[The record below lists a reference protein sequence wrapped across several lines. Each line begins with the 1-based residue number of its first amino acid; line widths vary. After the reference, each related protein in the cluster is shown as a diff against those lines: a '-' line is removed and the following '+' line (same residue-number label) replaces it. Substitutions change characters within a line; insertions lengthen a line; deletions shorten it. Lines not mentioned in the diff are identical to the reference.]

1 MALKKIIFLLLSL
14 SLFTA
19 CKNRVQK
26 SYEFINEYNDAAP
39 LLKSNLIYRT
49 TAKIIGEKIL
59 EEVIIE
65 IDYDLNLKKADCETN
80 VGVKMLPKTISYAL
94 IQDEAG
100 DLINEGAV
108 INLTFRS
115 LDNYI
120 LNKITLDKK
129 KMNQL
134 LSENQTHVSDDYD
147 FSSGKNPELVKILAN
162 LNRSLPIE
170 NETDKTKLLKLKLD
184 RYNNIICITEAP
196 EDFAQALKNPGTI
209 SYLKETV
216 QRSNNGKIFENLKES
231 YGVSKIIY
239 RYQNSK
245 GELLGD
251 ISFD

>member
-1 MALKKIIFLLLSL
+1 MPLKKIIPLLLL
-14 SLFTA
+14 TLLFTA

-26 SYEFINEYNDAAP
+26 SYEFIKEYNEAAP
-39 LLKSNLIYRT
+39 LFKSNLIYRT
-49 TAKIIGEKIL
+49 QAKIIGEKIL

-65 IDYDLNLKKADCETN
+65 IDYDLNLKKIDCETN
-80 VGVKMLPKTISYAL
+80 VGAKMLPKTISHAL

-100 DLINEGAV
+100 ELINEGAV

-129 KMNQL
+129 KMGEL
-134 LSENQTHVSDDYD
+134 LSENKTHINDEYD
-147 FSSGKNPELVKILAN
+147 FSSGKNPELVKILET

-170 NETDKTKLLKLKLD
+170 NEDDKTKLLKLKLD
-184 RYNNIICITEAP
+184 KYNNIICITEAP
-196 EDFAQALKNPGTI
+196 AEFAEALKNPGTQ
-209 SYLKETV
+209 SYLRETVLRGENGQIFAKLKET
-216 QRSNNGKIFENLKES
+216 

-239 RYQNSK
+239 RYQNAK